1 MGRLGTAFSLFF
13 KILFNRETAE
23 KAQAVLL
30 LPPGAELPAPETKV
44 EPPKPAAPPK
54 PEVPPGI
61 DALVLLAALQ
71 REARFLDLFQEDL
84 SSFADAQIGAAVRDV
99 HRDTKAT
106 LDRIFGIERLR
117 GEEEGTNIAIP
128 ADFNPLEL
136 RLVGSVGATPP
147 ASARLVHAGWRA
159 TKCELPKWNGQPEA
173 AKILA
178 PAEAEV

>member
-1 MGRLGTAFSLFF
+1 MGRLGTAISLFF
-13 KILFNRETAE
+13 KVLFNSETAE
-23 KAQAVLL
+23 KAQTVLL
-30 LPPGAELPAPETKV
+30 PSPGGQTAAIEEKP

-54 PEVPPGI
+54 PEVHPGV

-106 LDRIFGIERLR
+106 LDRIFGITRLR
-117 GEEEGTNIAIP
+117 SEEEGTTIAVP
-128 ADFNPLEL
+128 ADSNPLEL

-147 ASARLVHAGWRA
+147 SSARLVHAGWKA
-159 TKCELPKWNGQPEA
+159 TRCELPKWNGEPEA

>member
-1 MGRLGTAFSLFF
+1 MGRLGTALTLFF

-30 LPPGAELPAPETKV
+30 LPAASESPTAATKA
-44 EPPKPAAPPK
+44 EPPKPAAPPQ
-54 PEVPPGI
+54 PAAQRGV

-106 LDRIFGIERLR
+106 LERIFGIERLR
-117 GEEEGTNIAIP
+117 AEEEGASITVP

-136 RLVGSVGATPP
+136 RLIGSVGATPP
-147 ASARLVHAGWRA
+147 ETARLVHAGWRA
-159 TKCELPKWNGQPEA
+159 TKCELPTWNGQAEA

>member
-1 MGRLGTAFSLFF
+1 MGRLGTALSLFF

-23 KAQAVLL
+23 KAEATLL
-30 LPPGAELPAPETKV
+30 LPAAAEQPTEDSAPQ
-44 EPPKPAAPPK
+44 PPQPVAASG
-54 PEVPPGI
+54 V
-61 DALVLLAALQ
+61 DALILLAALQ

-84 SSFADAQIGAAVRDV
+84 SSFTDAQIGAAVRDV

-106 LDRIFGIERLR
+106 LDRIFGIARLR
-117 GEEEGTNIAIP
+117 EEEEGTNIEVSSSFDP
-128 ADFNPLEL
+128 VKL

-147 ASARLVHAGWRA
+147 ERARLVHAGWRA
-159 TKCELPKWNGQPEA
+159 TKCELPKWNGQAEA

>member
-1 MGRLGTAFSLFF
+1 MGTAISLFF
-13 KILFNRETAE
+13 KVLFNSETAE
-23 KAQAVLL
+23 KAQTVLL
-30 LPPGAELPAPETKV
+30 PSPSGQAAKLEE
-44 EPPKPAAPPK
+44 KPATPPK
-54 PEVPPGI
+54 PEVHPGV

-106 LDRIFGIERLR
+106 LDRIFGITRLR
-117 GEEEGTNIAIP
+117 SEEEGTTIEVP
-128 ADFNPLEL
+128 ADSNRLEL

-147 ASARLVHAGWRA
+147 SSARLVHAGWKA
-159 TKCELPKWNGQPEA
+159 TRCELPKWNGEPEA